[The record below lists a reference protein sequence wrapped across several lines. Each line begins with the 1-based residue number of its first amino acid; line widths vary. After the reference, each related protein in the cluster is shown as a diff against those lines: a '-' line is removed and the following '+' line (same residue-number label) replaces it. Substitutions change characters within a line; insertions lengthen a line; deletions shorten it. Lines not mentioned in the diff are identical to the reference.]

1 MTSSTTFLLF
11 FFPADKYS
19 SYLSCFIFI
28 IQVLFLLHEDPRHIS
43 FLNRYHCALSPN
55 NPLLISGN
63 PHLLLLKLNLKQLSN
78 DISTI
83 NRSEGGWKIMALQY
97 QIYQTEYIY

>member
-1 MTSSTTFLLF
+1 MLYFYNSS
-11 FFPADKYS
+11 
-19 SYLSCFIFI
+19 I
-28 IQVLFLLHEDPRHIS
+28 VLLHEDPRHIS

-83 NRSEGGWKIMALQY
+83 NRSEGGWKNNGAAVPNISNG
-97 QIYQTEYIY
+97 IYLLISMI